1 MASIDR
7 FVIKLIKVGFKI
19 FHKDKLSIEKYF
31 SGQNRIEIDE
41 EDAIHFSCNAIVV
54 QNNLIL
60 NHASTGLMSK
70 LQSLGF
76 RVVLNPVSEFLKAGG
91 GNKCLALSLSSN

>member
-1 MASIDR
+1 MYYPKAFSRDS
-7 FVIKLIKVGFKI
+7 LQ
-19 FHKDKLSIEKYF
+19 SIEKYF
-31 SGQNRIEIDE
+31 SAQNRIEIDE

-91 GNKCLALSLSSN
+91 GNKCLALSLSSVGTLQTL